1 MRPDLQCDPAARHGA
16 EDFLQR
22 LRIRTHSLLLLYLPR
37 FIQHAVPAVAI
48 SKIQSDGQCGL
59 RNIPALLRCCGAN
72 LLHCRSPLSF
82 VPLSTSIDN
91 LGAYSIPS
99 GDRPSHPI
107 CLRHLPGT
115 ATIAA
120 FCRNLHITIMRRSFP
135 RFRIAVALLIAS
147 IAQSQT
153 TDSIFLRGQLAING
167 DTARLTV
174 DSDHSNV
181 RITNPDAVRAEQNR
195 KVVLHAVSTKDGIQV
210 ISSASLDDQNKPDDF
225 SFAAIVAERKDVA
238 MVERLLQLGANP
250 NAKDQDGISALVVA
264 MSMGDQTLMPV
275 TGFNPNVEITA
286 LLLDHGASPDTLNKN
301 WQTPLMAAACF
312 GDVRL
317 VKLFIDHKAN
327 VNIGNKFGM
336 TALMYSRSFAKVKML
351 IAAGASV
358 NAKNDKN
365 MSPLHLAQLELA
377 ADRSTSNQSRG
388 PEHEKQVQSVI
399 DLLVAAG
406 ARPETQ

>member
-120 FCRNLHITIMRRSFP
+120 FSRNLHITIMRRSFP

-147 IAQSQT
+147 VAQSQT
-153 TDSIFLRGQLAING
+153 TDSVFLRGRLDG
-167 DTARLTV
+167 DSVSLTI

-181 RITNPDAVRAEQNR
+181 RITNPEAVRAEQNR
-195 KVVLHAVSTKDGIQV
+195 RVVLHAVSTKDGIRV
-210 ISSASLDDQNKPDDF
+210 ISSASIDDQNKPDDF
-225 SFAAIVAERKDVA
+225 SFAAIVAERKDAA

-250 NAKDQDGISALVVA
+250 NAKAQDGIPALIAA

-312 GDVRL
+312 GDEKL

-358 NAKNDKN
+358 NDKN
-365 MSPLHLAQLELA
+365 ITGETALYYSTQR
-377 ADRSTSNQSRG
+377 ADADAVKALI
-388 PEHEKQVQSVI
+388 E
-399 DLLVAAG
+399 AG
-406 ARPETQ
+406 ANVNAK

>member
-1 MRPDLQCDPAARHGA
+1 
-16 EDFLQR
+16 
-22 LRIRTHSLLLLYLPR
+22 
-37 FIQHAVPAVAI
+37 
-48 SKIQSDGQCGL
+48 
-59 RNIPALLRCCGAN
+59 
-72 LLHCRSPLSF
+72 
-82 VPLSTSIDN
+82 
-91 LGAYSIPS
+91 
-99 GDRPSHPI
+99 
-107 CLRHLPGT
+107 
-115 ATIAA
+115 
-120 FCRNLHITIMRRSFP
+120 MRRSFP

-312 GDVRL
+312 GDEKL

-351 IAAGASV
+351 IAAGASVNDKNITGETALYYSTQRADADAVKALIEAGANV